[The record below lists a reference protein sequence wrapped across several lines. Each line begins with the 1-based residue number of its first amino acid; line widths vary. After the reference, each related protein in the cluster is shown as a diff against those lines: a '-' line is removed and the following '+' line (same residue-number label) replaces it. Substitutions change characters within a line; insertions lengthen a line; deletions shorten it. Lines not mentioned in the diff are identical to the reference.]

1 MNNTENQVVVTH
13 IWYEALPSRKTV
25 GLLGKIGLIAVIVAC
40 IASLLRSP
48 NPDNINTY
56 SLAANIVSPEEFVEK
71 NNETNEI
78 DESNRIEKKSHKILR
93 EKGQLLEETNTSCYK
108 EWMWYL
114 KSREG
119 YIPQQYYCPAGKS
132 TIGYGHN
139 IDAHGKK
146 SCSKFLSGDRV
157 SYQSATQLLVKDVE
171 NQYKWLMAK
180 VPHLS
185 RNQALAVTSL
195 LLNCGSAKI
204 QFVGGKQKNGYSVFW
219 KNLISGRTPNFMVYN
234 KYKTPD
240 GRVVVATNLTKSRR
254 FEQALFEGNIKF
266 VQQLGEHYRTVVI
279 GRDISR
285 AKKEGL
291 YY

>member
-1 MNNTENQVVVTH
+1 MNEEKKDQVVITH
-13 IWYEALPSRKTV
+13 VWYEALPSRKTV
-25 GLLGKIGLIAVIVAC
+25 GIGVKIGLALVLIACTISIVQ
-40 IASLLRSP
+40 SPSP
-48 NPDNINTY
+48 NLNIVGTY
-56 SLAANIVSPEEFVEK
+56 SLAASVTNPEEFLD
-71 NNETNEI
+71 NT
-78 DESNRIEKKSHKILR
+78 SSIEKKSKKILK
-93 EKGQLLEETNTSCYK
+93 EKTQLFKETNASCYQ

-119 YIPQQYYCPAGKS
+119 YVPEKYYCPAGKN

-146 SCSKFLSGDRV
+146 SCSKFLSGNRV
-157 SYQSATQLLVKDVE
+157 SYHSATQLLVKDVE
-171 NQYKWLMAK
+171 DQYKWLLKK

-219 KNLISGRTPNFMVYN
+219 KNLINGKTPNFVTYN
-234 KYKTPD
+234 KYKTPE
-240 GRVVVATNLTKSRR
+240 GEVVTSTNLTKSRK
-254 FEQALFEGNIKF
+254 FEQVLFEGDINK
-266 VQQLGEHYRTVVI
+266 VKQLGQYYRSIVI
-279 GRDISR
+279 NRDIKL

>member
-1 MNNTENQVVVTH
+1 MKNTENQIVVTH
-13 IWYEALPSRKTV
+13 IWYEALPTRKTLGVWGKV
-25 GLLGKIGLIAVIVAC
+25 GLALVLIAC
-40 IASLLRSP
+40 IASFVRSP
-48 NPDNINTY
+48 NPNIIGTY
-56 SLAANIVSPEEFVEK
+56 SLAASIASPEIDYTDYSEYVPEK
-71 NNETNEI
+71 GKV
-78 DESNRIEKKSHKILR
+78 EKKSSKILR

-119 YIPQQYYCPAGKS
+119 YVPQQYYCPAGKS

-146 SCSKFLSGDRV
+146 SCDKFLSGNKV
-157 SYQSATQLLVKDVE
+157 SYHSATQLLVKDVE
-171 NQYKWLMAK
+171 DQYKWLMNK

-219 KNLISGRTPNFMVYN
+219 KRLVSGKIPNFMVYN

-240 GRVVVATNLTKSRR
+240 GKVVAATNLTQSRR
-254 FEQALFEGNIKF
+254 FEQALFENDLEF
-266 VQQLGEHYRTVVI
+266 VKNKGKHYQGVVV
-279 GRDISR
+279 GRDINR